1 MSQPREF
8 YLATRLKTRGE
19 LRSQGYGI
27 LHIQEMMAAADD
39 DTIDTVVASTPGAAD
54 AIAAVVAP
62 PAPTPSPAPTAT
74 AAAGG
79 NLLAI
84 VEAFFTF
91 LESPTGESILTTLL
105 GLLTKV

>member
-62 PAPTPSPAPTAT
+62 PAPTPSPAPTA
-74 AAAGG
+74 AAGG

>member
-39 DTIDTVVASTPGAAD
+39 DTIDSVVADTPGASA
-54 AIAAVVAP
+54 AIAAVVTP
-62 PAPTPSPAPTAT
+62 PAPSPTAT